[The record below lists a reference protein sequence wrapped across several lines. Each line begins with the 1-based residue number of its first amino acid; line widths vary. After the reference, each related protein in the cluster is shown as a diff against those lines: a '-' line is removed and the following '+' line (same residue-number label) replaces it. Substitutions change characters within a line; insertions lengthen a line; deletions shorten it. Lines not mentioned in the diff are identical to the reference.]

1 MQGFV
6 CVCVCYRMVPL
17 YFACKKVS
25 RGVLLKISFDEFICK
40 SNILYSDYNIVIFPI
55 KQCKN
60 AEMANN
66 FSQFIYV

>member
-1 MQGFV
+1 MQG
-6 CVCVCYRMVPL
+6 CVCYRMVPL

-40 SNILYSDYNIVIFPI
+40 SNILYSDYNIGIFPI